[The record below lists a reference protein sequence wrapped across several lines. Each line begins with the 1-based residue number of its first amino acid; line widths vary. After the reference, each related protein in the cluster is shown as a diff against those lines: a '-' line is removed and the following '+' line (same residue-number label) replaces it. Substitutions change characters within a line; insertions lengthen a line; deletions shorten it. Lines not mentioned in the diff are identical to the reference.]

1 MWLGWRG
8 QPWALQDEWCVWLC
22 PCSRGLMGQEELI
35 LGSGAGRR
43 NAVPICK
50 GPLAP
55 HCKSEEHGWQPG
67 VSQVW
72 LSGTSR
78 NGFESFP
85 LCKVLVKLAWQMRRE
100 VGAAC
105 PLLHAPTPCS
115 WTSLPCSG
123 GGSWGD
129 GKETRA
135 TVSPGGGSSAG
146 LSHCVWE
153 DGGADLLY
161 WIARGIRAAGSP

>member
-100 VGAAC
+100 VG
-105 PLLHAPTPCS
+105 
-115 WTSLPCSG
+115 SLPSAPCTHSMLLDILAMLWWWFMG
-123 GGSWGD
+123 GWQRDQSNCQPW
-129 GKETRA
+129 RWQLCR
-135 TVSPGGGSSAG
+135 TVTLRVGGWRS
-146 LSHCVWE
+146 
-153 DGGADLLY
+153 
-161 WIARGIRAAGSP
+161 